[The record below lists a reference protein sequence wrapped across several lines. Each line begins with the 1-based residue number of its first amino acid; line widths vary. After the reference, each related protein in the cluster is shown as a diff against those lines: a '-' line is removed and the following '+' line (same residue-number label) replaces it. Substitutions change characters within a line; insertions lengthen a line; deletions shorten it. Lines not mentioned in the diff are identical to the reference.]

1 MKPEVEELI
10 EIYGNKEKY
19 QQRITDLSRNTD
31 LSKDKLSDLLEK
43 DDIKSKI
50 DFGKNRQRAEILKQ
64 NDDFLKEL
72 SGIKNRLGE
81 KFFRLMEE
89 VISEGPFKWREGF
102 LTAGKDLLLKY
113 DFAKPKV
120 IISHSFLSEHENYPS
135 EVFYL
140 PGTPIES
147 DDWPESTVYE
157 KDSYF
162 DGLPLEWVVVPEH
175 ELTFNIKIDDPKFM
189 FRCKEKLF
197 KNYLDKWKKFLT
209 KWHIS
214 TNWNGELDKLHAYS
228 LPSVIVERDDK
239 NHNMPVIIHLGAWA
253 TREDVKEAWTTVE
266 EIMKEARIFRER
278 ESEDK
283 IFIRDLIW
291 FRMNKED
298 ATSPSKIAHF
308 WAGKFPKEIDLEV
321 IEKVTRHEDTFEK
334 VPLEE
339 RLEEVLSEDPKM
351 AELRGKFIEARK
363 AFIRIG
369 LKDKVK
375 KSIKKTEKKIKRL
388 GSENWD
394 RNRIKVFH
402 RGEPFQKK
410 GEK

>member
-1 MKPEVEELI
+1 MKPEIEELI
-10 EIYGNKEKY
+10 ETYGNIEKY
-19 QQRITDLSRNTD
+19 RQRIADMAKRTSIPSIAEYITEALNLSA
-31 LSKDKLSDLLEK
+31 
-43 DDIKSKI
+43 KI
-50 DFGKNRQRAEILKQ
+50 NFGKNRQRAELLKQ
-64 NDDFLKEL
+64 NELFLEEL

-81 KFFRLMEE
+81 TFFRLKHEE
-89 VISEGPFKWREGF
+89 IDELGPRAFRAARRDALSKS
-102 LTAGKDLLLKY
+102 
-113 DFAKPKV
+113 DFAEPTVV
-120 IISHSFLSEHENYPS
+120 IEDWFCEEHGSEFGTPIYS
-135 EVFYL
+135 R
-140 PGTPIES
+140 PGTPTEG
-147 DDWPESTVYE
+147 
-157 KDSYF
+157 
-162 DGLPLEWVVVPEH
+162 DGLPESEVDIGRDPFFDCEHLDVVAVDRRDYDADPE
-175 ELTFNIKIDDPKFM
+175 LLGRPAFKS
-189 FRCKEKLF
+189 RCKEKVF
-197 KNYLDKWKKFLT
+197 ERYLAKWDEFLN

-214 TNWNGELDKLHAYS
+214 INWNGDLQYLHVHS
-228 LPSVIVERDDK
+228 LPSVIVERDEK

-253 TREDVKEAWTTVE
+253 TLEDVKEAWVTVE

-283 IFIRDLIW
+283 IFIRDMIW

-308 WAGKFPKEIDLEV
+308 WAEKFPKEIDLEV
-321 IEKVTRHEDTFEK
+321 IEKVTGNEDTFEN

-351 AELRGKFIEARK
+351 AELRGRFIEARK

-375 KSIKKTEKKIKRL
+375 KSIKKTEEKIKRL
-388 GSENWD
+388 GSEDWD

>member
-1 MKPEVEELI
+1 
-10 EIYGNKEKY
+10 
-19 QQRITDLSRNTD
+19 
-31 LSKDKLSDLLEK
+31 
-43 DDIKSKI
+43 
-50 DFGKNRQRAEILKQ
+50 
-64 NDDFLKEL
+64 
-72 SGIKNRLGE
+72 
-81 KFFRLMEE
+81 
-89 VISEGPFKWREGF
+89 
-102 LTAGKDLLLKY
+102 
-113 DFAKPKV
+113 
-120 IISHSFLSEHENYPS
+120 
-135 EVFYL
+135 
-140 PGTPIES
+140 
-147 DDWPESTVYE
+147 
-157 KDSYF
+157 
-162 DGLPLEWVVVPEH
+162 
-175 ELTFNIKIDDPKFM
+175 
-189 FRCKEKLF
+189 
-197 KNYLDKWKKFLT
+197 
-209 KWHIS
+209 
-214 TNWNGELDKLHAYS
+214 
-228 LPSVIVERDDK
+228 
-239 NHNMPVIIHLGAWA
+239 
-253 TREDVKEAWTTVE
+253 
-266 EIMKEARIFRER
+266 
-278 ESEDK
+278 
-283 IFIRDLIW
+283 
-291 FRMNKED
+291 MNKED